1 MMMQRILLACLLG
14 VTTLSAWAISPYIP
28 GDRVH
33 PGKLATVA
41 AEVEKKLTTEG
52 FQVLGLYTPKY
63 LPTHGVVVATD
74 AGLLDKIRSFGG
86 STIVAAPIRVGITTD
101 GAVAYANPDYWGRAF
116 LGERFIQAEPAVHSI
131 QSRLAKALGA
141 GPGFGGNESA
151 TDLPEYRYMMGME
164 SFDDEKNLLA
174 THPDFESAVRTVQEN
189 LAKGRSSVSKAYE
202 LVLPESKVAVF
213 GVAMNSR
220 DISDTLIIGKI
231 GVQDRIAGFPYE
243 MFVVNDKV
251 YALYGRYRLALAF
264 PDLSMGSFI
273 RIVYAPEDIHA
284 MLKAVAGGN

>member
-1 MMMQRILLACLLG
+1 MMLQRFVLACLLG
-14 VTTLSAWAISPYIP
+14 LTTLSAWAISPYIP
-28 GDRVH
+28 GDRVQA
-33 PGKLATVA
+33 GKLATVA
-41 AEVEKKLTTEG
+41 AAVEKKLAAEG
-52 FQVLGLYTPKY
+52 FQVLGLYTPKS

-74 AGLLDKIRSFGG
+74 AGMLSKIRSFGG

-101 GAVAYANPDYWGRAF
+101 GTVAYANPDYWDRAF
-116 LGERFIQAEPAVHSI
+116 LGERFAQAEPAVQSV

-141 GPGFGGNESA
+141 GPGFGGDESA

-164 SFDDEKNLLA
+164 GFDDDKNLLA
-174 THPDFESAVRTVQEN
+174 THASFESAVRIVQDN
-189 LAKGRSSVSKAYE
+189 LAKGISGVSKAYE
-202 LVLPESKVAVF
+202 LVLPESKLAVF

-231 GVQDRIAGFPYE
+231 GVQERIAGFPYE
-243 MFVVNDKV
+243 MFVVDNRV

-273 RIVYAPEDIHA
+273 RIVYAPEDIHR
-284 MLKAVAGGN
+284 MLKAVAGGK

>member
-1 MMMQRILLACLLG
+1 MLQRILLACLLG

-28 GDRVH
+28 GDQVQ
-33 PGKLATVA
+33 PGKLAAVA
-41 AEVEKKLTTEG
+41 AEVERKLTAEG

-63 LPTHGVVVATD
+63 LPTLGVVVATD
-74 AGLLDKIRSFGG
+74 AGMLAKIRSFGG

-101 GAVAYANPDYWGRAF
+101 GAVAYANPDYWDRAF
-116 LGERFIQAEPAVHSI
+116 LGERFAQAEPAVQSV

-151 TDLPEYRYMMGME
+151 ADLPEYRYMMGME
-164 SFDDEKNLLA
+164 SFDDDKNLLA
-174 THPDFESAVRTVQEN
+174 THPDFESAVRAVQDN
-189 LAKGRSSVSKAYE
+189 LAKGKSSVSKAYE
-202 LVLPESKVAVF
+202 LVLPDSKLAVF

-243 MFVVNDKV
+243 MFVVNNKV

-273 RIVYAPEDIHA
+273 RIVYAPEDIHT
-284 MLKAVAGGN
+284 MLKAVAGGK

>member
-1 MMMQRILLACLLG
+1 MLQRILLACLLG
-14 VTTLSAWAISPYIP
+14 ATSLSAWAISPYIP
-28 GDRVH
+28 GDRVQA
-33 PGKLATVA
+33 GDLSAVA
-41 AEVEKKLTTEG
+41 AQVEKKLSTAG

-74 AGLLDKIRSFGG
+74 AGMLSKIRSFGG

-101 GAVAYANPDYWGRAF
+101 GAVAYANPDYWDRAF
-116 LGERFIQAEPAVHSI
+116 LGERFAQAEQAVLSV
-131 QSRLAKALGA
+131 QSRLAKALGS

-151 TDLPEYRYMMGME
+151 ADLPEYRYMMGME
-164 SFDDEKNLLA
+164 GFDDDKNLLA
-174 THPDFESAVRTVQEN
+174 THSDFESAVHTVQEN
-189 LAKGRSSVSKAYE
+189 LAKGKSSVSKAYE
-202 LVLPESKVAVF
+202 LVLPDSKLAVF

-243 MFVVNDKV
+243 VFVVNNKV

-273 RIVYAPEDIHA
+273 RIVYAPENIHE

>member
-1 MMMQRILLACLLG
+1 MLQRILLACLLG

-28 GDRVH
+28 GDRVQ
-33 PGKLATVA
+33 PGKLAAVA
-41 AEVEKKLTTEG
+41 AEVEKKLTAEG

-74 AGLLDKIRSFGG
+74 AGMLAKIRDFGG
-86 STIVAAPIRVGITTD
+86 STIVAAPIRVGITAD

-116 LGERFIQAEPAVHSI
+116 LGERFAQAETTVQSV

-151 TDLPEYRYMMGME
+151 ADLPEYRYMMGME
-164 SFDDEKNLLA
+164 SFDDDKNLLA
-174 THPDFESAVRTVQEN
+174 THPDFESAVRAVREN
-189 LAKGRSSVSKAYE
+189 LAKGKSSVSKAYE
-202 LVLPESKVAVF
+202 LVLPDSKLAVF

-243 MFVVNDKV
+243 MFVVNNKV

-284 MLKAVAGGN
+284 MLKTVAGGK